1 MSLWGNLDA
10 SNNAPIFWDAGGY
23 TPNVSAN
30 ASVTANAANA
40 QFAGIFG
47 NTTIG
52 FWREGVATGVFG
64 VDTTEANSN
73 SLLSTGD
80 GRTVTHAGWVERIAF
95 TGPVLSIAVN
105 AAAVTVNSY
114 ITFNGGSSGA
124 ATNMTG
130 NVAANARVYV
140 NTTGHIV
147 NVQISAGG
155 SYANTPRVESQF
167 YAAPF
172 TAAGNTAIITAG
184 SSTAA
189 FTLTMGGRANR
200 VMQETLVAMGS
211 MTGDATAAE
220 DSNYPDS

>member
-30 ASVTANAANA
+30 ASVTANAANG
-40 QFAGIFG
+40 QFAGIYG

-52 FWREGVATGVFG
+52 FWREGVSTGIFG
-64 VDTTEANSN
+64 VDTTEAS
-73 SLLSTGD
+73 SLLTTGD

-95 TGPVLSIAVN
+95 TGPVLSIATN
-105 AAAVTVNSY
+105 AAAVTVNSFV
-114 ITFNGGSSGA
+114 TFNGGSSGA
-124 ATNMTG
+124 EAGMTG
-130 NVAANARVYV
+130 NVAANARIFV

-147 NVQISAGG
+147 NVVVNLGG
-155 SYANTPRVESQF
+155 SYANTPRVENLF
-167 YAAPF
+167 HAA
-172 TAAGNTAIITAG
+172 NNVLITPSYSNAV
-184 SSTAA
+184 

-200 VMQETLVAMGS
+200 VVQETLVAMGS
-211 MTGDATAAE
+211 MTGDATVAE

>member
-10 SNNAPIFWDAGGY
+10 SNNAPIFWDASGY

-30 ASVTANAANA
+30 ASVTANAANG
-40 QFAGIFG
+40 QFAGIYG

-64 VDTTEANSN
+64 VDTTEAS
-73 SLLSTGD
+73 SLLTTGD

-124 ATNMTG
+124 ATDMTG
-130 NVAANARVYV
+130 NVAANARIFV

-147 NVQISAGG
+147 NVQISSGG

-172 TAAGNTAIITAG
+172 TAAGNTALITP
-184 SSTAA
+184 SYSNAA

-200 VMQETLVAMGS
+200 VVQETLVAMGS
-211 MTGDATAAE
+211 MTGDATVAE

>member
-30 ASVTANAANA
+30 ASVTANAANG

-52 FWREGVATGVFG
+52 FWREGVATGIFG
-64 VDTTEANSN
+64 VDTTEANAS
-73 SLLSTGD
+73 STLTTGD

-105 AAAVTVNSY
+105 AAAVTVNSF

-124 ATNMTG
+124 EAGMTG
-130 NVAANARVYV
+130 NVAANARIFV
-140 NTTGHIV
+140 NTAGYIV
-147 NVQISAGG
+147 NVQMSSGG
-155 SYANTPRVESQF
+155 SYANTPRVENLF
-167 YAAPF
+167 HAANN
-172 TAAGNTAIITAG
+172 ALITPSYSNAV
-184 SSTAA
+184 

-220 DSNYPDS
+220 DGNYPDS

>member
-30 ASVTANAANA
+30 ASVTANAANG

-64 VDTTEANSN
+64 VDTTEAS
-73 SLLSTGD
+73 SLLTTGD
-80 GRTVTHAGWVERIAF
+80 GRNVTHAGWVERIAF

-105 AAAVTVNSY
+105 AAAVTVNSF

-124 ATNMTG
+124 EAGMTG
-130 NVAANARVYV
+130 NVAANARIFV
-140 NTTGHIV
+140 NTAGYIV
-147 NVQISAGG
+147 NVQMSSGG
-155 SYANTPRVESQF
+155 SYANTPRVENLF
-167 YAAPF
+167 HAANN
-172 TAAGNTAIITAG
+172 ALITPSYSNAV
-184 SSTAA
+184 

-200 VMQETLVAMGS
+200 VHQETLVAMGS

>member
-10 SNNAPIFWDAGGY
+10 SNNAPVFWDAGGF
-23 TPNVSAN
+23 TANVSAN
-30 ASVTANAANA
+30 ASVAANA
-40 QFAGIFG
+40 SNGQIAGIFG

-52 FWREGVATGVFG
+52 FWREGVVSGIFG
-64 VDTTEANSN
+64 VDTTEANSQF
-73 SLLSTGD
+73 STGD
-80 GRTVTHAGWVERIAF
+80 GRNVTHAGWIHRVAG
-95 TGPVLSIAVN
+95 TGPILSIAVN
-105 AAAVTVNSY
+105 AAAVTVNSF

-130 NVAANARVYV
+130 NVAANARIYV

-147 NVQISAGG
+147 NVEISAGG
-155 SYANTPRVESQF
+155 SYANTPRVENLIH
-167 YAAPF
+167 AANNAP
-172 TAAGNTAIITAG
+172 ITP
-184 SSTAA
+184 SSSNAA

-200 VMQETLVAMGS
+200 VQQETLVAMGS

>member
-30 ASVTANAANA
+30 ASVTANAANG
-40 QFAGIFG
+40 QFAGIYG

-52 FWREGVATGVFG
+52 FWREGVATGIFG
-64 VDTTEANSN
+64 VDTTEANAS
-73 SLLSTGD
+73 STLTTGD
-80 GRTVTHAGWVERIAF
+80 GRNVTHAGWVERIAF

-105 AAAVTVNSY
+105 AAAITVNSF

-124 ATNMTG
+124 EAGMTG
-130 NVAANARVYV
+130 NVAANARIFV

-147 NVQISAGG
+147 NVQISSGG
-155 SYANTPRVESQF
+155 SYANTPRVENLF
-167 YAAPF
+167 HAANN
-172 TAAGNTAIITAG
+172 ALITP
-184 SSTAA
+184 SYSNAA

>member
-40 QFAGIFG
+40 QYDGIFG

-64 VDTTEANSN
+64 VDATEANS
-73 SLLSTGD
+73 LLTTGD

-105 AAAVTVNSY
+105 AAAISVNSY

-147 NVQISAGG
+147 NVEISSGG

-200 VMQETLVAMGS
+200 VVQETLVAMGS
-211 MTGDATAAE
+211 MTGDATAYANT
-220 DSNYPDS
+220 SYPES

>member
-30 ASVTANAANA
+30 ASVTANAANG

-52 FWREGVATGVFG
+52 FWREGVATGIFG

-73 SLLSTGD
+73 SLLTTGD
-80 GRTVTHAGWVERIAF
+80 GRNVTHAGWVERIAF

-105 AAAVTVNSY
+105 AAAVTVNSF

-124 ATNMTG
+124 ESGMTG
-130 NVAANARVYV
+130 NVAANARIFV
-140 NTTGHIV
+140 NTAGYIV
-147 NVQISAGG
+147 NVQISSGG
-155 SYANTPRVESQF
+155 SYANTPRVENLIH
-167 YAAPF
+167 AANN
-172 TAAGNTAIITAG
+172 ALITPSYSNAV
-184 SSTAA
+184 

-211 MTGDATAAE
+211 MEGDATAAE